1 MANRFIEDP
10 NNLNNLYHDWSAQ
23 NVVFNRATIQTGRIV
38 IGNAFTGAVLVSQ
51 NAQGDLSW
59 DSYITGPADT
69 NLTIQNI
76 TWTNATGLNTNL
88 TNLVVSGNI
97 TGQSMTINGEGNIAS
112 SFIPALLSIN
122 QTGTNGAI
130 TYLKCSV
137 ISGTVG
143 YIPTLTSSSFTSNS
157 VIIPSSSATTP
168 YTGNV
173 NINNS
178 QSGEVLYVS
187 SSATSPFTI
196 TFPNSP
202 QNGFKY
208 EVIANGSFTK
218 PVTLAFPT
226 NTLNGTLL
234 SATGSAGFPAN
245 QRFTALSNCVLNG
258 TGMSQS
264 GDHYWINTDT
274 TNFYISGISALG
286 SAVTTS

>member
-1 MANRFIEDP
+1 MNTIIENPLD
-10 NNLNNLYHDWSAQ
+10 LNNLYNNWTAR
-23 NVVFNRATIQTGRIV
+23 NVVFNRVTNSYQQFNN
-38 IGNAFTGAVLVSQ
+38 GNAFTGAIIQSLDG
-51 NAQGDLSW
+51 QGTMGWTNS
-59 DSYITGPADT
+59 ITGPDLT
-69 NLTIQNI
+69 NLEIINLTY
-76 TWTNATGLNTNL
+76 TNATGLNSNL

-130 TYLKCSV
+130 TYLKCS
-137 ISGTVG
+137 IITGTVG

-258 TGMSQS
+258 TGMSQA